1 MKDNPKK
8 IHRTTI
14 GGQAVMEGVMMRGPQ
29 KTSLAVR
36 NPQGEIQVEDLPGKG
51 TKTAVSK
58 IPIVRG
64 VVNFVQSLTIGFSAI
79 NRSAEIAL
87 DEQSQQP
94 DRFERWMEKHF
105 GQSAGKILS
114 GLSMVVGVLLALG
127 LFVFLPYFAA
137 RGLELLCGFSA
148 GFWFNLL
155 EGVIRIA
162 IFLAYLALVGLMPDI
177 KRLFAYHGAEHKT
190 IHCYEHGEELTVENV
205 RRHSRLHKRCGT
217 NFLLI
222 VMIVS
227 ILIFSFIQTESAPLR
242 LALRL
247 ALLPVV
253 AGVSYEFIKL
263 VGRYDNRFTDLIC
276 FPGLMLQKLTTA
288 EPDDEQIAVGIAA
301 LTAVRPENSEDDKW

>member
-1 MKDNPKK
+1 M
-8 IHRTTI
+8 
-14 GGQAVMEGVMMRGPQ
+14 
-29 KTSLAVR
+29 
-36 NPQGEIQVEDLPGKG
+36 
-51 TKTAVSK
+51 
-58 IPIVRG
+58 
-64 VVNFVQSLTIGFSAI
+64 
-79 NRSAEIAL
+79 
-87 DEQSQQP
+87 
-94 DRFERWMEKHF
+94 
-105 GQSAGKILS
+105 
-114 GLSMVVGVLLALG
+114 
-127 LFVFLPYFAA
+127 
-137 RGLELLCGFSA
+137 
-148 GFWFNLL
+148 
-155 EGVIRIA
+155 
-162 IFLAYLALVGLMPDI
+162 
-177 KRLFAYHGAEHKT
+177 
-190 IHCYEHGEELTVENV
+190 ENV

-288 EPDDEQIAVGIAA
+288 EPDDGQIAVGIAA